1 MREFL
6 SDDRDANKI
15 RLLRSTFSG
24 TFLLVEGSSD
34 KIFYQR
40 FVDKHACEL
49 VCVSGKPSSKLRVIA
64 VLEILEKSS
73 FQGVLAIVD
82 ADFDRVGVAVCA
94 QRNRL
99 ETSPHNSLNLLRTD
113 SHDLETMLF
122 DSPALDK
129 VIAEFGSP
137 EKIAKFNRDVRTALL
152 AAGMS
157 VGYLLLVSQ
166 CDGLNLT
173 FDGITFS
180 KFVDDR
186 TLQIDELKLIQE
198 VKNKSQALS
207 LKDADLQQRLTNKRS
222 NSHDRWQVCCGHHL
236 VEILS
241 LGLRKAIGSNKAADV
256 EPHSL
261 ERNLRL
267 AYEERYFR
275 KTGLYLDMITW
286 ESNNQPFQVLQNET

>member
-24 TFLLVEGSSD
+24 TLLLVEGSSD

-49 VCVSGKPSSKLRVIA
+49 VCVSGKPSSKLRVIG

-82 ADFDRVGVAVCA
+82 ADFDR
-94 QRNRL
+94 L
-99 ETSPHNSLNLLRTD
+99 ETSPPNSLNLLYTD
-113 SHDLETMLF
+113 SHDLETMLL

-129 VIAEFGSP
+129 VITEFGSQ

-152 AAGMS
+152 EAGMS
-157 VGYLLLVSQ
+157 VGYLLWVSQ
-166 CDGLNLT
+166 CDGLNMT

-186 TLQIDELKLIQE
+186 TLQIDELKLIRE

-207 LKDADLQQRLTNKRS
+207 LKDEELQQRLTNKRS

-267 AYEERYFR
+267 AYEEVYFR
-275 KTGLYLDMITW
+275 KTRLYSDMITW
-286 ESNNQPFQVLQNET
+286 ESNNQPFQVLPNDT

>member
-1 MREFL
+1 VREFL

-82 ADFDRVGVAVCA
+82 ADFDR
-94 QRNRL
+94 L
-99 ETSPHNSLNLLRTD
+99 ETSPHNNLNLLRTD
-113 SHDLETMLF
+113 SHDLETMLLH
-122 DSPALDK
+122 SPALDK
-129 VIAEFGSP
+129 VIAEFGSQ

-157 VGYLLLVSQ
+157 VGYLLWVSQ

-207 LKDADLQQRLTNKRS
+207 WKDEDLQQRLTNKRS